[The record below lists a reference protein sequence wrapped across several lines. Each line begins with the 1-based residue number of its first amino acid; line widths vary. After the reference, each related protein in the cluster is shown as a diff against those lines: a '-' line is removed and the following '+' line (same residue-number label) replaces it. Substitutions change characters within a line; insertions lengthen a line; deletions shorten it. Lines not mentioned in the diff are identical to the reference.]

1 MKLVAL
7 VASLFPTSIIKC
19 NINGLTRFSRGL
31 LRLFFEIKQQGLKK
45 RNKNNA
51 CLLVALVAPTGNAA
65 ANKRRP
71 PVVAN
76 GDLRNIKT
84 QRNRTEAIGQPSPD
98 SLSEMI
104 GLTFRGYLNADIFQ
118 SGVR

>member
-71 PVVAN
+71 PGRRQWGFEEYQNTKKSDGGNRPAVA
-76 GDLRNIKT
+76 GQFVRNDRPDFSGIP
-84 QRNRTEAIGQPSPD
+84 QRRYFPEWG
-98 SLSEMI
+98 
-104 GLTFRGYLNADIFQ
+104 
-118 SGVR
+118 